1 MLLFL
6 AYPGVSLK
14 VLRLFKCRKVEG
26 EWWLEADMRMQCYN
40 GHWAG
45 YALYGLLVA
54 IVYIVGLPLGEG
66 VVTRDSGAVVRFAS
80 AVHGLTGS
88 YSHRLKAW
96 LTFCDPSCFNG
107 DA

>member
-1 MLLFL
+1 MLQLRSVNWAVVFRASFMLLFL

-66 VVTRDSGAVVRFAS
+66 VVNRDTGAVVRFCCSWA
-80 AVHGLTGS
+80 
-88 YSHRLKAW
+88 HRLIGS
-96 LTFCDPSCFNG
+96 LLS
-107 DA
+107 